1 MAALVAVLASLAA
14 MAWVRDGEGRL
25 APLLRA
31 LRVVLAASLM
41 TTEGLLLAQGRWR
54 EALPLHLCSL
64 SALCAL
70 ALPADGGQGR
80 LDFLFYLGMPG
91 ALLALLF
98 PAPALSRW
106 QMLLDASYYTT
117 HALILVM
124 PLACLAAGRRIR
136 RGRALRLFCAM
147 QGAAL
152 CAFAVNLRLGTDYLF
167 LMAPPAGTPL
177 EAVYACGRIPYLLTL
192 EALLGALL
200 LVTGRLLPAL
210 CPACMQ

>member
-1 MAALVAVLASLAA
+1 MAALAAVLASLAA
-14 MAWVRDGEGRL
+14 MAWVRGGEGRL

-31 LRVVLAASLM
+31 LRAVLAASLV
-41 TTEGLLLAQGRWR
+41 TTEGLLLVQGRWR

-70 ALPADGGQGR
+70 ALPAAGGQGR

-106 QMLLDASYYTT
+106 QALLDASYYTT

-136 RGRALRLFCAM
+136 RGRALRLFCTM
-147 QGAAL
+147 QGVAL
-152 CAFAVNLRLGTDYLF
+152 CAYAVNLRLGTDYLF

-177 EAVYACGRIPYLLTL
+177 EAVYACGRIPYLLAL